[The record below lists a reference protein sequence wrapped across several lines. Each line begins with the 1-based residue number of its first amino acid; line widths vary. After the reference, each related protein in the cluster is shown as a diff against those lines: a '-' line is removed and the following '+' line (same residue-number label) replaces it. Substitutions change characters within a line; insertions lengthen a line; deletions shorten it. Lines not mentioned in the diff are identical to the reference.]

1 MAYQFTLKQIL
12 NIAAKNLHKSVVEL
26 NKCSVDRLQ
35 QQQYADTL
43 VRDLNTDLR
52 IMMKRIRWHLL
63 QLEPGPSSYV
73 VTN

>member
-1 MAYQFTLKQIL
+1 MTYQFTLKQIL

-26 NKCSVDRLQ
+26 NRLQ